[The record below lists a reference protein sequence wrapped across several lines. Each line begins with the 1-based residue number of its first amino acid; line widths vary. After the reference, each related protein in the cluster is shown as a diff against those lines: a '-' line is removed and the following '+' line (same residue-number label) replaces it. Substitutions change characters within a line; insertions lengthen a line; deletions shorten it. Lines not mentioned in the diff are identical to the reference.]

1 MTGDGSG
8 KIEVS
13 TVLFDI
19 DGTLINTVPLIMA
32 SHRHTFNKILGWI
45 PSDEEILSTIGEPL
59 LTTFRRY
66 GEHGETMMDEY
77 INWSVPRTATH
88 STLFEGVVP
97 MLEQLRTQG
106 FLTGIVTARRCDGME
121 ICLDAFDL
129 TAFFD
134 VTVCAED
141 TIKHKPDPEPLL
153 LAMERLGITRADQ
166 VLYVGDTSMDLES
179 AYRAGNLFAAV
190 GWTAMDHGE
199 IDRLKPTF
207 WLGHPGELP
216 ARLQLVNPA

>member
-32 SHRHTFNKILGWI
+32 SHRHTFSKILGWI

-153 LAMERLGITRADQ
+153 LAMKRLGITRADQ

>member
-1 MTGDGSG
+1 
-8 KIEVS
+8 
-13 TVLFDI
+13 
-19 DGTLINTVPLIMA
+19 
-32 SHRHTFNKILGWI
+32 
-45 PSDEEILSTIGEPL
+45 
-59 LTTFRRY
+59 
-66 GEHGETMMDEY
+66 
-77 INWSVPRTATH
+77 
-88 STLFEGVVP
+88 
-97 MLEQLRTQG
+97 
-106 FLTGIVTARRCDGME
+106 ME

-153 LAMERLGITRADQ
+153 LAMKRLGITRADQ